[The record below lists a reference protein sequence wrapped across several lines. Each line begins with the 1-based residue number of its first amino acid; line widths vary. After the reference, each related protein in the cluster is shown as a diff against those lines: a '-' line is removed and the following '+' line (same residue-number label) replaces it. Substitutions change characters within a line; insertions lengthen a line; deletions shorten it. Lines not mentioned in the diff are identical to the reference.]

1 MLFTT
6 GVILFFIGSLIAGT
20 FGNRRNDSMADKIG
34 FAMVALGGGMA
45 MGSVTIFLGRMLP

>member
-1 MLFTT
+1 MLFTS
-6 GVILFFIGSLIAGT
+6 GVILFFLGSLIAGT